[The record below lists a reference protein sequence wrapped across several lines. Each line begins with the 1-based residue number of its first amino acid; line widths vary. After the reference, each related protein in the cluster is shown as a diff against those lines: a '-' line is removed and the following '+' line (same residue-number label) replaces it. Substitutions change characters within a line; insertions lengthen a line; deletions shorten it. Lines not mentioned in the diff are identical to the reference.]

1 MNNNNNWRKEMFALT
16 LVAICII
23 FGAFGQISMKN
34 GMSQIEKI
42 DGVSQFTNISTIFNI
57 FFNLYV
63 IVGLLLYMISAFLWL
78 GALSSLNVSYIYPL
92 LSLGYVIT
100 AIFATIFLHEH
111 ISLTRWG
118 GIFTIVIGCVL
129 ILKT

>member
-1 MNNNNNWRKEMFALT
+1 MYTDKWRQNMFALT

-42 DGVSQFTNISTIFNI
+42 DGTSQFTNIHTIISI
-57 FFNLYV
+57 FSNMYV

-78 GALSSLNVSYIYPL
+78 GALSNLNVTYIYPL

-100 AIFATIFLHEH
+100 ALFATVFLHEY
-111 ISLTRWG
+111 ISFTRWS
-118 GIFTIVIGCVL
+118 GIFMIVIGCFI

>member
-1 MNNNNNWRKEMFALT
+1 MLALT

-34 GMSQIEKI
+34 GMSQIETI
-42 DGVSQFTNISTIFNI
+42 NSASQLTNGSTVINMFS
-57 FFNLYV
+57 NLYV
-63 IVGLLLYMISAFLWL
+63 VVGLLLYMISAFLWL

-100 AIFATIFLHEH
+100 ALFATIFLHEY

-118 GIFTIVIGCVL
+118 GIFTIVIGCIL

>member
-1 MNNNNNWRKEMFALT
+1 MNNNNWRKEMFALT

-42 DGVSQFTNISTIFNI
+42 DGASQFTNIHTVSNI
-57 FFNLYV
+57 FSNLYV
-63 IVGLLLYMISAFLWL
+63 VAGLLLYMISAFLWL

-100 AIFATIFLHEH
+100 AVFATIFLHEY

-118 GIFTIVIGCVL
+118 GIFTIVIGCFL